1 MCRDSEVSA
10 ARPFDPALVGIERK
24 RFSTTQGE
32 VLLTYAGQRM
42 LQYGDTIRRVDGDYV
57 GIPDEEW
64 LPIARREAIVRGLA
78 VDLVNYDAH
87 VIAVE
92 RAMLTALGFH
102 RSAGEVAAMYRH
114 AGASRHAR
122 RVMGIDRLRI
132 GDAIVSRVHGEGIIT
147 HVGESGCYATID
159 PARAPVWVFFEEISG
174 TTFHGE
180 GR

>member
-1 MCRDSEVSA
+1 MSA
-10 ARPFDPALVGIERK
+10 VLPFDPALVGIERK
-24 RFSTTQGE
+24 RFSVTQGE
-32 VLLTYAGQRM
+32 VLLSYAGQRM

-64 LPIARREAIVRGLA
+64 MTIARREAIARGLA

-87 VIAVE
+87 VVAVE
-92 RAMLTALGFH
+92 YAMLTALGFH
-102 RSAGEVAAMYRH
+102 RSVGEVATMYRH

-132 GDAIVSRVHGEGIIT
+132 GDGIVWRGHGEGIIT

-159 PARAPVWVFFEEISG
+159 PTRTPVWVFFEEISS